1 MMLMIR
7 FFNPPGHGSVYFDL
21 YYSGILHELLS
32 NDIEYVFISNADN
45 LAATCDPLIA
55 SYLKTS
61 QSPFLIE
68 LTHKA
73 PMDLKGGTVV
83 SSNGQ
88 LKLLE
93 SAQVNDSHRSLFESQ
108 PFFNTNNI
116 WVHVPTLISIIE
128 SNNLRM
134 DLILNRKN
142 KNGHSFIQLEYAMG
156 SAIQSFDQ
164 PKVLIVN
171 RDRFFPVKK
180 TSDLLLLSSDYVS
193 LSQNGLTWDVNRMVD
208 IQCSFPFDSVDAFY
222 RYFRVIP
229 SLKDIQSLHLKGKIY
244 FNHFVTL
251 KGHVEIIVD
260 DDDELVIGPDL
271 EELNNVRFE
280 AGKFIPF

>member
-1 MMLMIR
+1 
-7 FFNPPGHGSVYFDL
+7 
-21 YYSGILHELLS
+21 
-32 NDIEYVFISNADN
+32 
-45 LAATCDPLIA
+45 
-55 SYLKTS
+55 
-61 QSPFLIE
+61 
-68 LTHKA
+68 
-73 PMDLKGGTVV
+73 MDLKGGTVV

-108 PFFNTNNI
+108 SF
-116 WVHVPTLISIIE
+116 LIPIIFGCMFLRLYLLLNL
-128 SNNLRM
+128 NNLRM

-193 LSQNGLTWDVNRMVD
+193 LFQNGLTWDVNRMVD

-271 EELNNVRFE
+271 EELNNVRFKLE
-280 AGKFIPF
+280 NFIPF